1 MTTTSFVGFS
11 DLAILDLLRQRGEMT
26 VAEFADELSVTATAV
41 RQRLTRLLAQSF
53 IERTATRHGR
63 GRPKHSYRLT
73 PKGLRKS
80 GSNFADLAM
89 ALWQE
94 VRSIPDPEVRRGL
107 LQRVAKRMAV
117 MYADTIDGQ
126 TLEQKLLAL
135 ADLFGE
141 RRIPL
146 ELDQSGTLPVLKAVT
161 CPYPELADQ
170 DRSICAMERMLFAEV
185 LGADVRLAGCRL
197 EGQSACTFELN

>member
-1 MTTTSFVGFS
+1 MTNCSYVAFS
-11 DLAILDLLRQRGEMT
+11 DLAILDLLRKREAMT
-26 VAEFADELSVTATAV
+26 VAEFVQELRVTATAV
-41 RQRLTRLLAQSF
+41 RQRLNRLMGQTL
-53 IERTATRHGR
+53 IERTATRQGR
-63 GRPKHSYRLT
+63 GRPKHRYRLT

-80 GSNFADLAM
+80 GSNFGDLAV

-94 VRSIPDPEVRRGL
+94 VRMIRDPEDRRGL
-107 LQRVAKRMAV
+107 RQRVAKRVAV

-126 TLEQKLLAL
+126 TLEQRLLAL

-141 RRIPL
+141 RRVPL
-146 ELDQSGTLPVLKAVT
+146 ELDNSGALPVLKAVA

-170 DRSICAMERMLFAEV
+170 DRSICAMERLLFAEV

-197 EGQSACTFELN
+197 EGQAACTFELN